1 MDCTSESINN
11 NAVEINPAISE
22 KTVIQLDKLKL
33 APTSQ
38 NAANSNDM
46 QFFLAEGEEEMVKTY
61 CAKVAEKKF
70 DQNC

>member
-1 MDCTSESINN
+1 MECTSESIKNSN
-11 NAVEINPAISE
+11 SGLNATNSE
-22 KTVIQLDKLKL
+22 KTIIQLDKLKL

>member
-1 MDCTSESINN
+1 VIVIKDEPMECTSESINN
-11 NAVEINPAISE
+11 NAVEVNPAISE

-46 QFFLAEGEEEMVKTY
+46 
-61 CAKVAEKKF
+61 
-70 DQNC
+70 